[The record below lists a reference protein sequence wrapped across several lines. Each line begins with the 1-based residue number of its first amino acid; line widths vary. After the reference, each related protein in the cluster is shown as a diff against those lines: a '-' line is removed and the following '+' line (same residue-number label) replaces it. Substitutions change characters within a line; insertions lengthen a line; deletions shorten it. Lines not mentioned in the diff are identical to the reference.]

1 MHEDQVLIDLAT
13 ARSLIRDQFPILANE
28 PVCRLPTNGTVN
40 AIFRIGDRPAARFP
54 LRPEAPA
61 TLVESL
67 HSEAAAMTELAQH
80 CRFPTPTPVFVG
92 CSGNSY
98 PMPWTIQTWIPGDVA
113 TPTGLAAS
121 TLLADDLVLL
131 IEALRATETRG
142 RTFSGEGRGGDL
154 PDHDIW
160 MKHCFQESEGFL
172 DVARL
177 RVMWDRLRELPAA
190 GADVMSHCDLTPA
203 NLLVDG
209 ERLVRVIDGG
219 GFSPADP
226 SLDLVA
232 AWHLLDR
239 DARQAV
245 RNGLDC
251 SYNEWRR
258 GAAWAFQ
265 QAMGL
270 VWYYQ
275 HTNPGMAALGR
286 STLQRILNDIEI
298 QAL

>member
-1 MHEDQVLIDLAT
+1 MHEDQVLIDIAT
-13 ARSLIRDQFPILANE
+13 VRSLILDQFPILANE
-28 PVCRLPTNGTVN
+28 PGRRLQTNGTVN
-40 AIFRIGDRPAARFP
+40 AIFRIGDRHAARFP
-54 LRPEAPA
+54 LRSEAPS

-67 HSEAAAMTELAQH
+67 RSEAAAMTELAQH
-80 CRFPTPTPVFVG
+80 CRFPTPTPAFVG
-92 CSGNSY
+92 CAGNSY

-113 TPTGLAAS
+113 TPTGLATS

-131 IEALRATETRG
+131 IKALRATETRG
-142 RTFSGEGRGGDL
+142 RTFCGEGRGGDL
-154 PDHDIW
+154 PDHDDW
-160 MKHCFQESEGFL
+160 MKHCFQESEGML
-172 DVARL
+172 DVGRL

-190 GADVMSHCDLTPA
+190 GDDVMSHCDLTPA

-209 ERLVRVIDGG
+209 EHLVGVIDGG

-226 SLDLVA
+226 SLDLVV

>member
-1 MHEDQVLIDLAT
+1 MHEDQVSIDLAT
-13 ARSLIRDQFPILANE
+13 VRSLIRDQFPVLANE
-28 PVCRLPTNGTVN
+28 PVRRLPTNGTVN
-40 AIFRIGDRPAARFP
+40 AIFRIGDRHAARFP
-54 LRPEAPA
+54 LRSEAPA
-61 TLVESL
+61 TRVESL
-67 HSEAAAMTELAQH
+67 RSEAAAMTEMAQH

-98 PMPWTIQTWIPGDVA
+98 PMPWTIQTWISGDVA

-154 PDHDIW
+154 PDHDNW
-160 MKHCFQESEGFL
+160 MNHCFQESEGLL

-177 RVMWDRLRELPAA
+177 RMTWDRLRELPAA
-190 GADVMSHCDLTPA
+190 GDDVMSHCDLTPA

-209 ERLVRVIDGG
+209 EHLVGVIDGG

-286 STLQRILNDIEI
+286 TTLQRILNDIEI